1 MSLMTPPN
9 QTATS
14 GGMNFRWLEPGQENE
29 LFDKR
34 VRGIMHIS
42 GKEFLARLDRGDFD
56 EALEEETDLNLSY
69 LVTLSALGR

>member
-9 QTATS
+9 QNTML
-14 GGMNFRWLEPGQENE
+14 GNMNFGWIEPCQERE
-29 LFDKR
+29 LFNKR
-34 VRGIMHIS
+34 VQGIMHIS
-42 GKEFLARLDRGDFD
+42 GDEFLAKLDRGDFD

>member
-9 QTATS
+9 QATVAGS
-14 GGMNFRWLEPGQENE
+14 MNFGWMEPCQERE
-29 LFDKR
+29 LFNKR
-34 VRGIMHIS
+34 VQGLMHIS
-42 GKEFLARLDRGDFD
+42 GQEFLDKLDRGDFD